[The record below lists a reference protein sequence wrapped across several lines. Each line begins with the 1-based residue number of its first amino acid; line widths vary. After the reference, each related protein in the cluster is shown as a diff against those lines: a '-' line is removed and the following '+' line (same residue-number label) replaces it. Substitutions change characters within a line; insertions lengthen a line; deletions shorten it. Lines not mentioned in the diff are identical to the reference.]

1 MDEIKIGIIEKS
13 RTSDLRARLVTYHG
27 SEYLDL
33 RTYVVFD
40 ASDERSPTKK
50 GITCP
55 VSLIPELRELLEQ
68 AEAVAKEA
76 GLLGDDAEA
85 A

>member
-1 MDEIKIGIIEKS
+1 MDETLIGILEKS
-13 RTSDLRARLVTYHG
+13 RTSDLRARLTTYHG
-27 SEYLDL
+27 REYLDL
-33 RTYVVFD
+33 RTYVVVD

-55 VSLIPELRELLEQ
+55 AALIPELRALLEQ
-68 AEAVAKEA
+68 AETAAREA
-76 GLLGDDAEA
+76 GLLSDDEEA